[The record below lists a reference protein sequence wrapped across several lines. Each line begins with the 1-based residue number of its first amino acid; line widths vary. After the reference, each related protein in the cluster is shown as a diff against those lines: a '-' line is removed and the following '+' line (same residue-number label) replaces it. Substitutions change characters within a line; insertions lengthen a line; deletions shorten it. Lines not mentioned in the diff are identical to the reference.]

1 LKPTQDFL
9 VTWGRNYLAEK
20 GVTEPEAAAELL
32 FLKAAGVSRVE
43 LYARPENSVEPEV
56 EAQFRELIRRRGE
69 RVPLFYLL
77 GEREFWSLPI
87 QVAPGVLIPRP
98 ETELLVE
105 EAIRLVKECGLPLG
119 IARDKRNAASGPVG
133 LTARRDCGMKKSSSS
148 PALNSKPETRN
159 SELFFLDLG
168 TGSGA
173 VALALLTEIPE
184 ARAWATDLSPDALRI
199 AAGNARRLKLE
210 DRIQFLAGD
219 LFDPLRQFREYF
231 HLVVCN
237 PPYIP
242 SAVIPT
248 LAPEISRG
256 EPRLALDGGEDGLQV
271 IRRVAEEAFTYLQA
285 PGFLLM
291 EIGDT
296 QAEAVRDLLARTG
309 QYQDIRVIKD
319 YSGRDRVIKARKK

>member
-1 LKPTQDFL
+1 MKMNRSALIK
-9 VTWGRNYLAEK
+9 WGKECLESRGIAEP
-20 GVTEPEAAAELL
+20 GAEAELL
-32 FLKAAGVSRVE
+32 FLFSGNIGRTE
-43 LYARPENSVEPEV
+43 LYRHPEV
-56 EAQFRELIRRRGE
+56 TVPPKEEERYRELIRRREE
-69 RVPLFYLL
+69 RIPLFYLL
-77 GEREFWSLPI
+77 GEREFWSIPI

-105 EAIRLVKECGLPLG
+105 EALK
-119 IARDKRNAASGPVG
+119 IARSREQGAGSRNPNPESNIS
-133 LTARRDCGMKKSSSS
+133 LSDSSIVIRQSS
-148 PALNSKPETRN
+148 IC
-159 SELFFLDLG
+159 FLDLG

-219 LFDPLRQFREYF
+219 LFNPLRQFREFF

-248 LAPEISRG
+248 LAPEVARG

-271 IRRVAEEAFTYLQA
+271 IRRVAEEAFAYLQT

-296 QAEAVRDLLARTG
+296 QAEAVRDLLAR
-309 QYQDIRVIKD
+309 QERYQDIRVIQD
-319 YSGRDRVIKARKK
+319 YSGRDRVVIAEKKGHRS

>member
-1 LKPTQDFL
+1 MNRRDL
-9 VTWGRNYLAEK
+9 VKWGKEDLEGRGIAEP
-20 GVTEPEAAAELL
+20 GAEAELL
-32 FLKAAGVSRVE
+32 FLLSGKINRTE
-43 LYARPENSVEPEV
+43 LYRDPDATVPPEEE
-56 EAQFRELIRRRGE
+56 EKYRELIRRRGE
-69 RVPLFYLL
+69 RIPLFYLL

-105 EAIRLVKECGLPLG
+105 EALRLVKECGL
-119 IARDKRNAASGPVG
+119 RNA
-133 LTARRDCGMKKSSSS
+133 DCGMKKSSSP
-148 PALNSKPETRN
+148 PALNSKLETRN
-159 SELFFLDLG
+159 PELNFLDLG

-173 VALALLTEIPE
+173 VALAILTEIPE
-184 ARAWATDLSPDALRI
+184 ARAWATDLSPDALQI

-210 DRIQFLAGD
+210 DRIRFLAGD
-219 LFDPLRQFREYF
+219 LFGPLRQFREFF

-248 LAPEISRG
+248 LAPEVARG

-271 IRRVAEEAFTYLQA
+271 IRRVAEEAFAYLQM

-296 QAEAVRDLLARTG
+296 QAEAVRDLLARRG
-309 QYQDIRVIKD
+309 KYENIRVIQD
-319 YSGRDRVIKARKK
+319 YSGRDRVVIAEKLRGR

>member
-1 LKPTQDFL
+1 MKVTRDFL
-9 VTWGRNYLAEK
+9 INWGKACLAER
-20 GVTEPEAAAELL
+20 GVPEPGVDAELL
-32 FLKAAGVSRVE
+32 FLKAAGISRVE
-43 LYARPENSVEPEV
+43 FYAQPEAPALPE
-56 EAQFRELIRRRGE
+56 EEERYRELIRRRGE
-69 RVPLFYLL
+69 REPYFYLA

-87 QVAPGVLIPRP
+87 QVASGVLIPRP

-105 EAIRLVKECGLPLG
+105 EALK
-119 IARDKRNAASGPVG
+119 IARGSELGAGKENQNPKIKN
-133 LTARRDCGMKKSSSS
+133 KKSKLIP
-148 PALNSKPETRN
+148 PAPCSLPPAIC
-159 SELFFLDLG
+159 FLDLG

-173 VALALLTEIPE
+173 VALAILTEIPE
-184 ARAWATDLSPDALRI
+184 ARAWASDLSPDALQV
-199 AAGNARRLKLE
+199 AAGNARRLGLE

-219 LFDPLRQFREYF
+219 LFEPLRQFRELF

-248 LAPEISRG
+248 LAPEVARG

-271 IRRVAEEAFTYLQA
+271 IRRVAEEAWEYLQA

-296 QAEAVRDLLARTG
+296 QAEAARELLARQG
-309 QYQDIRVIKD
+309 RYQDIRVIQD
-319 YSGRDRVIKARKK
+319 YSGRDRVVKAKKK

>member
-1 LKPTQDFL
+1 MNRGAL
-9 VTWGRNYLAEK
+9 VKWGKEDLEGRGIAEP
-20 GVTEPEAAAELL
+20 GAEAELL
-32 FLKAAGVSRVE
+32 FLHSGKINRTE
-43 LYARPENSVEPEV
+43 LYRDPEATVPPE
-56 EAQFRELIRRRGE
+56 EEEKYRELIWRRGE
-69 RVPLFYLL
+69 RIPLFYLL

-105 EAIRLVKECGLPLG
+105 EALRLVKECGL
-119 IARDKRNAASGPVG
+119 RNA
-133 LTARRDCGMKKSSSS
+133 DCGMKKSSSP
-148 PALNSKPETRN
+148 PALNSKLETRLRPVRAYGPEGN

-173 VALALLTEIPE
+173 VALAILTEIPE

-210 DRIQFLAGD
+210 DRIRFLAGD
-219 LFDPLRQFREYF
+219 LFGPLRQFREFF

-248 LAPEISRG
+248 LAPEVARG

-271 IRRVAEEAFTYLQA
+271 IRRVAEEAFAYLQT

-296 QAEAVRDLLARTG
+296 QAVAVRDLLARQG
-309 QYQDIRVIKD
+309 RYEDIRVIQD
-319 YSGRDRVIKARKK
+319 YSGRDRVVVAKKGQRL

>member
-1 LKPTQDFL
+1 MNRSALIK
-9 VTWGRNYLAEK
+9 WGKECLEGRGIAEP
-20 GVTEPEAAAELL
+20 GAEAELL
-32 FLKAAGVSRVE
+32 FLLSGNIGRTE
-43 LYARPENSVEPEV
+43 LYRHPEV
-56 EAQFRELIRRRGE
+56 IVPPEEEEKYRELIRRREE
-69 RVPLFYLL
+69 RIPLFYLL

-105 EAIRLVKECGLPLG
+105 EALK
-119 IARDKRNAASGPVG
+119 IARSREQGAGSKNPDSESGPQ
-133 LTARRDCGMKKSSSS
+133 KSGSSHLAPGAS
-148 PALNSKPETRN
+148 PPA
-159 SELFFLDLG
+159 FHFLDLG

-173 VALALLTEIPE
+173 IALALLTEILE

-219 LFDPLRQFREYF
+219 LFDPLRQFREFF

-248 LAPEISRG
+248 LAPEIAWG

-271 IRRVAEEAFTYLQA
+271 IRRVAEEAWEYLQT

-296 QAEAVRDLLARTG
+296 QAEAVRELLAR
-309 QYQDIRVIKD
+309 QERYQDIRVIRD
-319 YSGRDRVIKARKK
+319 YSGRDRVVIATKTRL

>member
-1 LKPTQDFL
+1 MNRSALIK
-9 VTWGRNYLAEK
+9 WGKECLEGRGIAEP
-20 GVTEPEAAAELL
+20 GAEAELL
-32 FLKAAGVSRVE
+32 FLFSGNVGRTE
-43 LYARPENSVEPEV
+43 LYRHPEV
-56 EAQFRELIRRRGE
+56 TVPPDEEEKYRELIRRREE
-69 RVPLFYLL
+69 RIPLFYLL

-105 EAIRLVKECGLPLG
+105 EAIRLVKECGLPLQG
-119 IARDKRNAASGPVG
+119 KRNAASGPVG
-133 LTARRDCGMKKSSSS
+133 LTARRDCGMKQSSS
-148 PALNSKPETRN
+148 PPVLNSKLETRN

-219 LFDPLRQFREYF
+219 LFDPLRQFREFF

-248 LAPEISRG
+248 LAPEIARG

-285 PGFLLM
+285 PGFILM

-319 YSGRDRVIKARKK
+319 YSGRDRVIIARKN

>member
-1 LKPTQDFL
+1 MNQKDQ
-9 VTWGRNYLAEK
+9 
-20 GVTEPEAAAELL
+20 
-32 FLKAAGVSRVE
+32 
-43 LYARPENSVEPEV
+43 EN
-56 EAQFRELIRRRGE
+56 QINKLD
-69 RVPLFYLL
+69 L
-77 GEREFWSLPI
+77 
-87 QVAPGVLIPRP
+87 
-98 ETELLVE
+98 
-105 EAIRLVKECGLPLG
+105 
-119 IARDKRNAASGPVG
+119 
-133 LTARRDCGMKKSSSS
+133 
-148 PALNSKPETRN
+148 KPETRNYKLETDDPKPETRLRPVRAYGPEGN

-173 VALALLTEIPE
+173 VALAILTEIPE

-219 LFDPLRQFREYF
+219 LFGPLRQFREFF

-248 LAPEISRG
+248 LAPEVARG

-271 IRRVAEEAFTYLQA
+271 IRRVAEEAFAYLQT

-296 QAEAVRDLLARTG
+296 QAEAVRNLLAQQGR
-309 QYQDIRVIKD
+309 YEDIRVIQD
-319 YSGRDRVIKARKK
+319 YSGRDRVVVAKKGQRL

>member
-1 LKPTQDFL
+1 MNRSALIR
-9 VTWGRNYLAEK
+9 WGKEYLEEQGTSEPGAE
-20 GVTEPEAAAELL
+20 AELL
-32 FLKAAGVSRVE
+32 FLHSGGISRGE
-43 LYARPENSVEPEV
+43 LYRDPEIPVPAGEE
-56 EAQFRELIRRRGE
+56 EKYRELIRRRGE
-69 RVPLFYLL
+69 RIPLFYLL

-105 EAIRLVKECGLPLG
+105 EAIRLVKECGL
-119 IARDKRNAASGPVG
+119 RNA
-133 LTARRDCGMKKSSSS
+133 DCGIKKSSSH

-173 VALALLTEIPE
+173 IALAILTEIPE
-184 ARAWATDLSPDALRI
+184 ARAWAADLSPDALRI

-219 LFDPLRQFREYF
+219 LFGPLREFREFF

-248 LAPEISRG
+248 LASEVARG

-271 IRRVAEEAFTYLQA
+271 IRRVAEEAFAYLQA

-296 QAEAVRDLLARTG
+296 QAEAARGLLARQG
-309 QYQDIRVIKD
+309 RYEEIRVLQD
-319 YSGRDRVIKARKK
+319 YSGRDRVVVAKKKVKGQR